1 MKKVLVFAIL
11 LIVITLT
18 GLLTQLPWWSF
29 TVPVFFMGVLLPLQ
43 KWKVLPFVWGFLAGF
58 LVWLMATVYFNS
70 VYDGEFMNSVAQI
83 GNVSITLL
91 YVVIGLI
98 GGVLSGLAFYS
109 GYLLRKGREA
119 LKLELPKE

>member
-1 MKKVLVFAIL
+1 
-11 LIVITLT
+11 
-18 GLLTQLPWWSF
+18 
-29 TVPVFFMGVLLPLQ
+29 
-43 KWKVLPFVWGFLAGF
+43 
-58 LVWLMATVYFNS
+58 MATLYFNYA
-70 VYDGEFMNSVAQI
+70 YDGEFMNSVAQI
-83 GNVSITLL
+83 GNISITLL